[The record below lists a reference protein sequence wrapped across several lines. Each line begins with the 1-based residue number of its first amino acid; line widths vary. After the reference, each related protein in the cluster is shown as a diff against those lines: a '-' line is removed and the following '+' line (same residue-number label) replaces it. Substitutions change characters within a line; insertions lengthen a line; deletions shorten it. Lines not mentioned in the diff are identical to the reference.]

1 MKLHRI
7 KAMLLNY
14 YYFSINSMD
23 RIFDMIYWPVLDI
36 LIWGF
41 VTYYISGLSN
51 LNVVNAILG
60 AIVLWVFIWRA
71 SQDIVVYL
79 LESYWS
85 RSVYYL
91 FSSPVKSSEVIA
103 SLCILGLIRGFI
115 SFAILNVLAFVLYQF
130 NIFNI
135 NLFHITIFITLLT
148 LLGWGLGILVS
159 SSVFIFGSRVQVLA
173 WSTIWIFQPFSCVF
187 YPLNALPPWAANISK
202 FLPTTHVFEGLRAS
216 INNQPLNYA
225 SLIYALVVTLLFLIF
240 ASVILAIS
248 VHIARKKGS
257 FAKPE

>member
-7 KAMLLNY
+7 KAMILNY

-23 RIFDMIYWPVLDI
+23 RIFDIIYWPVLDI

-51 LNVVNAILG
+51 FNVVNAILG
-60 AIVLWVFIWRA
+60 AIILWVFIWRA

-115 SFAILNVLAFVLYQF
+115 SFAILNALAFILYQF
-130 NIFNI
+130 NIFNF

-159 SSVFIFGSRVQVLA
+159 SITDTLGISQP
-173 WSTIWIFQPFSCVF
+173 ST
-187 YPLNALPPWAANISK
+187 NTK
-202 FLPTTHVFEGLRAS
+202 FL
-216 INNQPLNYA
+216 
-225 SLIYALVVTLLFLIF
+225 LLFHTF
-240 ASVILAIS
+240 
-248 VHIARKKGS
+248 H
-257 FAKPE
+257 FW